1 LFFNLPDAV
10 RVRKGV
16 RHDVLDVEGGSHMRR
31 SAHVLGALLS
41 LSAMLTST
49 AAAQATHI
57 VRLIAD
63 KSKDEY
69 RFEPASLTARPN
81 DVIVFRVA
89 SGAPHSVVF
98 EGEGLSPGVRGAIN
112 NAMPGRSGDLS
123 SPLLAGPGTEY
134 RMVVPQVPPGNYPFY
149 CLPHRA
155 YDMRGELTIK

>member
-1 LFFNLPDAV
+1 MPRFT
-10 RVRKGV
+10 
-16 RHDVLDVEGGSHMRR
+16 
-31 SAHVLGALLS
+31 HVLGALLS
-41 LSAMLTST
+41 LSAVLTGT
-49 AAAQATHI
+49 AAAQATHV
-57 VRLIAD
+57 VRLVAD

-69 RFEPASLTARPN
+69 RFEPAAVTARPN
-81 DVIVFRVA
+81 DVIVFRVT

-123 SPLLAGPGTEY
+123 SPLLTGQGTEY
-134 RMVVPQVPPGNYPFY
+134 RMVVPQVPPGSYQFY